1 MLLFHQQHDTT
12 CREDEGDLV
21 ENQQEDGLMTQQT
34 GAAVHGH
41 SLFSPTSKKK

>member
-21 ENQQEDGLMTQQT
+21 ENQQDGLMTQQT